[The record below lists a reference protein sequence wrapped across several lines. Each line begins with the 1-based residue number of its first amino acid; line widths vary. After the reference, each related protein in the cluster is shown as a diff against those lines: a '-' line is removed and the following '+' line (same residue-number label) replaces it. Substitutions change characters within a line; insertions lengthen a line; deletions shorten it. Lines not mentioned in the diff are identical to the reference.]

1 MNIDEIKYG
10 NPAFVNAVH
19 LNQDGMFDSFI
30 ETFSQD
36 SFQPP
41 SNASMTTLNELIE
54 LTMLTGE
61 IQSQEDFSYYSAI
74 DGDLSNFLLMQIQNC
89 GIKANHD
96 VLSKIALDLN
106 PTIIKIKMF
115 YQRPRPF
122 QLAYYRQLNLFPH
135 LSVAANSP
143 SYPSGHALQSYF
155 ICKLYSY
162 KYKSKKSDLLS
173 IAEEVAHS
181 RKVMGLHYQ
190 SDNDFAKQIAD
201 EILQEQDIV
210 QFYLQKI

>member
-1 MNIDEIKYG
+1 MNIEEIKYG
-10 NPAFVNAVH
+10 NPALVNAVH
-19 LNQDGMFDSFI
+19 LNQNGMYDSYV
-30 ETFSQD
+30 ETFSNE

-41 SNASMTTLNELIE
+41 ANASMTTFNELVE
-54 LTMLTGE
+54 LTVLKDD
-61 IQSQEDFSYYSAI
+61 IQSQDDFKYHSLI
-74 DGDLSNFLLMQIQNC
+74 DGDLSQFLLMQIQNC

-96 VLSKIALDLN
+96 VLSSIAFDLN

-115 YQRPRPF
+115 FQRPRPF
-122 QLAYYRQLNLFPH
+122 QLAYYRQLNLYPH

-162 KYKSKKSDLLS
+162 KYKSKKKDLLA
-173 IAEEVAHS
+173 IAEEVAYS

-201 EILQEQDIV
+201 EILQQDDV
-210 QFYLQKI
+210 LKFYFQHI